1 MLKGDLNG
9 DGELNYVDFEYMR
22 RYFSGLDIA
31 VDYDAFDA
39 NNDAIVNNID
49 GSIIYRDSYENID
62 LAS

>member
-1 MLKGDLNG
+1 
-9 DGELNYVDFEYMR
+9 MR

-39 NNDAIVNNID
+39 NNDTIVNNID

-62 LAS
+62 LVS